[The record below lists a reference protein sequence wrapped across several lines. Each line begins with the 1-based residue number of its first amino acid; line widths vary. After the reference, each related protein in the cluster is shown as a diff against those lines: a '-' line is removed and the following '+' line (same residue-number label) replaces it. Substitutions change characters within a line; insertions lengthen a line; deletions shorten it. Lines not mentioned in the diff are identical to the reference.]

1 MSDVESI
8 AYVHA
13 KVAALRGVM
22 SGKTYQAIMVALNTI
37 QGELQSLKTA
47 VGQYQ
52 AAIES
57 LTNELSIER
66 SKVENLTGELAA
78 KSTVEVDRAVEK
90 IVDKVDADS
99 SAAEVVNA
107 IENDVANTVP
117 KESLPG

>member
-22 SGKTYQAIMVALNTI
+22 SGKTYQAIMEALNSI
-37 QGELQSLKTA
+37 QGELQSLKTT
-47 VGQYQ
+47 VGRYQ
-52 AAIES
+52 AELES
-57 LTNELSIER
+57 LSSELSIER
-66 SKVENLTGELAA
+66 AKVVNLTGELAM
-78 KSTVEVDRAVEK
+78 KSTIETDKAVEK

-99 SAAEVVNA
+99 SAAGVVNA